1 MILGIA
7 TAILFL
13 TTEKCN
19 RGCNSGSF
27 LNLHS
32 ETSTELN
39 AARKKHRNKTISPKY
54 TLIIVGIQQQFSV
67 CAEMKN
73 LGFELVGV

>member
-1 MILGIA
+1 MILEIA

-19 RGCNSGSF
+19 RDCNSASF
-27 LNLHS
+27 LNLRS

-39 AARKKHRNKTISPKY
+39 VARKKHRNKTIKPKY
-54 TLIIVGIQQQFSV
+54 TLIIAGIQQQFWV
-67 CAEMKN
+67 CAEIKS
-73 LGFELVGV
+73 L